1 MLKSLLQRTVNTS
14 RIMPA
19 ISRNLASEP
28 HNYDYDL
35 IVVGGGSGGLAASK
49 VSHFVLEKF
58 EKKIFLC
65 EKKFHTKRDLI
76 SLQNIT
82 SFLEH
87 DIFLSIFNAIM
98 KLNKIFVFRKQLNM
112 ARK

>member
-1 MLKSLLQRTVNTS
+1 MLVLKSLLQRIVNTS

-49 VSHFVLEKF
+49 VSYFVIEKF
-58 EKKIFLC
+58 QTNFFVKKI
-65 EKKFHTKRDLI
+65 HTKRDLI
-76 SLQNIT
+76 
-82 SFLEH
+82 
-87 DIFLSIFNAIM
+87 
-98 KLNKIFVFRKQLNM
+98 
-112 ARK
+112 